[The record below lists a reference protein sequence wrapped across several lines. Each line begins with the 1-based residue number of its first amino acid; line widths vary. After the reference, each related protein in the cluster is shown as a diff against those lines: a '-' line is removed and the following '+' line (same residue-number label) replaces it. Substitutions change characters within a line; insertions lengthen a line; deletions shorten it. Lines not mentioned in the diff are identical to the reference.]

1 MTGAPSRSPAP
12 PNYNRVLSAWRQL
25 ALPGSFASVG
35 YFKRGAAD
43 KKGLGLSR
51 RQLEELLDQSRLY
64 QETRRPRLRLAR
76 RRTAPAFFFGSRWEA
91 DQVDLGLGGRRT
103 GHPRRR
109 YVLLAVDVFSRRLFA
124 RALPDKKAGTT
135 ADAFDDILR
144 RLKPPYGKPQRLE
157 TDKGK
162 EFWNKV
168 FMGRAR
174 DHGIRHRLLSK
185 PQTARYAER
194 AVRSFKRLIVAYL
207 RSRGKPEKDESAWQ
221 RAIAR
226 AIDNLNGR
234 FHRSLGMAPDDVPRR
249 WREVQRRLV
258 LREAAETTDIDDLL
272 GGRLP
277 PSRYREGDV
286 VLAVKPDPRLMK
298 RVGRKESDPAFETG
312 PHTVSRVLK
321 ERRPYLYALR
331 DPRGRPVR
339 RLFYARQLRPAGRR
353 LRRRTRRPETAG
365 AVDGADESGRGAPV
379 CHERPGGS
387 LAAPPHHRP
396 ASAPPPLGGLRRPRH
411 RDAHAPARRGL
422 CRGQRA
428 ARGRAGE
435 GGD

>member
-1 MTGAPSRSPAP
+1 MTGASSRSPAP
-12 PNYNRVLSAWRQL
+12 PNYNRALSAWRQL

-76 RRTAPAFFFGSRWEA
+76 RRTAPAFFFGARWEA
-91 DQVDLGLGGRRT
+91 DLVDLGLGGRRT

-124 RALPDKKAGTT
+124 RAVPDKKAATT
-135 ADAFDDILR
+135 ADAFDHVLR

-174 DHGIRHRLLSK
+174 DHGIRHRLLTK

-194 AVRSFKRLIVAYL
+194 AVRSFKRLITAYL

-221 RAIAR
+221 RAVAR
-226 AIDNLNGR
+226 ATDNLNGR

-272 GGRLP
+272 GGRRLP

-312 PHTVSRVLK
+312 PHVVRRVLK

-331 DPRGRPVR
+331 DPQGRPVR
-339 RLFYARQLRPAGRR
+339 RLFYARQLRPAGRP
-353 LRRRTRRPETAG
+353 LRRRARRPETAG
-365 AVDGADESGRGAPV
+365 AVVGAD
-379 CHERPGGS
+379 
-387 LAAPPHHRP
+387 
-396 ASAPPPLGGLRRPRH
+396 
-411 RDAHAPARRGL
+411 
-422 CRGQRA
+422 
-428 ARGRAGE
+428 
-435 GGD
+435 

>member
-76 RRTAPAFFFGSRWEA
+76 RRTAPAFFFGARWEA
-91 DQVDLGLGGRRT
+91 DLVDLGLGGRRT

-365 AVDGADESGRGAPV
+365 AVAGAD
-379 CHERPGGS
+379 
-387 LAAPPHHRP
+387 
-396 ASAPPPLGGLRRPRH
+396 
-411 RDAHAPARRGL
+411 
-422 CRGQRA
+422 
-428 ARGRAGE
+428 
-435 GGD
+435 